1 MFTRKF
7 YREMGR
13 CAMNAVNKIVNLLG
27 TLKLIGCRESL
38 NEILDES
45 EQNHIS
51 YSNFLNNLLQAEI
64 VYRTEKKLKRNM
76 AAAHFPVVKQLE
88 DFKFG
93 RAKGITKTDISLLL
107 DFRWIDNHSNIL
119 LFGPP
124 GLGKTHLAIAIGYK
138 ALEKG
143 YTVCFEKISNLI
155 KLLKTQEIQR
165 SSTFRVRRIL
175 KSDVVIIDEIGYTP
189 IDRKE
194 ANLFFNLISEL
205 YEKRSV
211 IITSNK
217 SFNDWA
223 EMLDDA
229 IMTTALL
236 DRLLHHAKIFTLDG
250 ESYRIKKKKEV

>member
-1 MFTRKF
+1 
-7 YREMGR
+7 
-13 CAMNAVNKIVNLLG
+13 MNVVRKIVNLLR
-27 TLKLIGCRESL
+27 TLKLIGCQESL

-51 YSNFLNNLLQAEI
+51 YANFLNNLLEAEI
-64 VYRTEKKLKRNM
+64 VYRTEKRLKRNM
-76 AAAHFPVVKQLE
+76 AAAHFPVAKQLE

-93 RAKGITKTDISLLL
+93 RVKGVTKTDISLLL
-107 DFRWIDNHSNIL
+107 DFRWIDNHKNL
-119 LFGPP
+119 LFFGPP

-143 YTVCFEKISNLI
+143 YKVCFEKITNLI
-155 KLLKTQEIQR
+155 KLLKTQDIQR
-165 SSTFRVRRIL
+165 SSTFRIRRIL
-175 KSDVVIIDEIGYTP
+175 KADVIIIDEIGYTP

-217 SFNDWA
+217 SFNNWA
-223 EMLDDA
+223 EMLDDLV
-229 IMTTALL
+229 MTTALL
-236 DRLLHHAKIFTLDG
+236 DRLLHHAKLFTLDG
-250 ESYRIKKKKEV
+250 ESYRIQKKKEV